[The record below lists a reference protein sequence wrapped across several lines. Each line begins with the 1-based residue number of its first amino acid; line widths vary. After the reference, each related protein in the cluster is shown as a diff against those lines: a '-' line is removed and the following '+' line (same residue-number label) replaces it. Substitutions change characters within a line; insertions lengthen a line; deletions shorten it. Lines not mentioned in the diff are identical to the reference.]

1 MFLLLLVR
9 RKWNWGLTSSW
20 QLTFI
25 APHLFSP
32 PYAAPS
38 CCHQQP
44 SSALAS
50 LVFYIRVRRDIIF
63 LYMVFS
69 PMIIRKRKFGSQ
81 GKNIKKKIRI
91 TLALPLRGNKN

>member
-1 MFLLLLVR
+1 MFLLLVR

-20 QLTFI
+20 QLTFTV
-25 APHLFSP
+25 PHLSSP
-32 PYAAPS
+32 PYTAPS
-38 CCHQQP
+38 WFCQQP

-50 LVFYIRVRRDIIF
+50 LIFYIRVRKDIIF

-81 GKNIKKKIRI
+81 GKKISKR
-91 TLALPLRGNKN
+91 K